1 MFSLKMS
8 TVLLCESGG
17 CHPVFTRLICHP
29 CPTFSSRPDFSD
41 PFLHG
46 AFAVQYVAW
55 RTLPLEL
62 HHSVDQHQQAQCEHA
77 GDDNGDGLHCVRL
90 VVQLDHHVRVT
101 VIGRRPGG
109 VNWRQLAAHEVL
121 KDGTW
126 VARLHPEELVVKLPV
141 LLTLVE
147 VGET

>member
-1 MFSLKMS
+1 MSKVHCPPLRKWGAVVLFSPVSSATLAPPS
-8 TVLLCESGG
+8 HLLSD
-17 CHPVFTRLICHP
+17 V
-29 CPTFSSRPDFSD
+29 SD

-62 HHSVDQHQQAQCEHA
+62 YHSVDQHQQAQREHA
-77 GDDNGDGLHCVRL
+77 RDDDGDGLHRVRL
-90 VVQLDHHVRVT
+90 VVQLDHYVRVT
-101 VIGRRPGG
+101 VVGRRAGG
-109 VNWRQLAAHEVL
+109 VDGHQLAAHEVL
-121 KDGTW
+121 EDGTR
-126 VARLHPEELVVKLPV
+126 VPRLHSEQLVVELPV